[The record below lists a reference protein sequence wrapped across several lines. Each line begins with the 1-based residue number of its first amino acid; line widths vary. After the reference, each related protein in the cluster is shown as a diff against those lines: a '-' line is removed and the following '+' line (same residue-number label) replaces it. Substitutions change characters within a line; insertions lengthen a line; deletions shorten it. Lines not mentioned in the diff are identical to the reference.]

1 MSSDRAETC
10 TSCGAPVPD
19 QVRHCP
25 SCEHDLGPPNL
36 RYVRRSGEQEALEA
50 RFQAAREK
58 AKRAGKLQRFDEFVE
73 VVEKSSVTVAV
84 PAQFGLS
91 LVTNEATQF
100 VNYEKLVGAGV
111 RAPAGLQ
118 DDSKRRAVAGA
129 LFPSFGEKISYGVL
143 AIANRGLPSYGDIY
157 FRLKPKAIAH
167 RCTFL
172 ERNSFDF
179 LEQNGGGEWPLGY
192 MSDWNSRSRLA
203 SAKLVDEIIA
213 GKGVDDWDEILVQ
226 SDGRR
231 ENDDFIEAH
240 VFGTFNLHSIE
251 DVRPAEGTSDVRTK
265 QLVELTLA
273 AFEAETG

>member
-1 MSSDRAETC
+1 M
-10 TSCGAPVPD
+10 
-19 QVRHCP
+19 
-25 SCEHDLGPPNL
+25 
-36 RYVRRSGEQEALEA
+36 EA